1 MTIVLYTNIPDP
13 VFDQININYKIKNIL
28 KSFEVAKTSLNR
40 LLFQYGIIAIH
51 GGYMEP
57 RHFEMLRNKFNRY
70 LVEGKSFAIY
80 RVDAPYK
87 PWTRKGTGKALGGGK
102 GSIDHYRF

>member
-1 MTIVLYTNIPDP
+1 L
-13 VFDQININYKIKNIL
+13 
-28 KSFEVAKTSLNR
+28 
-40 LLFQYGIIAIH
+40 QYGIVAIH

-57 RHFEMLRNKFNRY
+57 RHFEMLRQKFSKY

-80 RVDAPYK
+80 RVDAPFK

-102 GSIDHYRF
+102 GSIDHYRSLFITSLWLFCQFTSISN

>member
-1 MTIVLYTNIPDP
+1 L
-13 VFDQININYKIKNIL
+13 
-28 KSFEVAKTSLNR
+28 
-40 LLFQYGIIAIH
+40 QYGIVAIH

-57 RHFEMLRNKFNRY
+57 RHFEMLRQKFSKY

-80 RVDAPYK
+80 RVDAPFK

-102 GSIDHYRF
+102 GSIDHYRLLFITSLWLFCQFTSISN

>member
-1 MTIVLYTNIPDP
+1 MAPSGKVCN
-13 VFDQININYKIKNIL
+13 KNH
-28 KSFEVAKTSLNR
+28 LNR
-40 LLFQYGIIAIH
+40 LLQFGIIAIH

-70 LVEGKSFAIY
+70 LIEGKSFAIY

-102 GSIDHYRF
+102 GSIDHYRFRNNLFYGVMFEQDLLSGEV

>member
-1 MTIVLYTNIPDP
+1 MVSTNKMLSFQFGIV
-13 VFDQININYKIKNIL
+13 
-28 KSFEVAKTSLNR
+28 
-40 LLFQYGIIAIH
+40 AIH

-57 RHFEMLRNKFNRY
+57 RHFEMLRQKFQKY
-70 LVEGKSFAIY
+70 LVEGRSFAIY

-102 GSIDHYRF
+102 GSIDHYR

>member
-1 MTIVLYTNIPDP
+1 V
-13 VFDQININYKIKNIL
+13 
-28 KSFEVAKTSLNR
+28 
-40 LLFQYGIIAIH
+40 IAIH

-57 RHFEMLRNKFNRY
+57 RHFEMLRMKFNRY

-87 PWTRKGTGKALGGGK
+87 PCTRKGAGKALGGGK
-102 GSIDHYRF
+102 GPIDHYRYLLLTAVKFLKN